1 MENNKELQELDD
13 ILSEFHD
20 LVQEEV
26 PDVEPDEELQELLD
40 LPEITVTPVVVKEAA
55 PLPEEESA
63 EILPD
68 AESESIPEAAL
79 DGSTVL
85 FTPLGEETISD
96 ENEATEEAFPKD
108 TLRIPDVDPA
118 PTQEIPTVAEP
129 AFEVEEEF
137 KPSPILLP
145 PLPG

>member
-1 MENNKELQELDD
+1 MIRAIHQEETHMENNKELQELDD

-68 AESESIPEAAL
+68 AESESIPETA
-79 DGSTVL
+79 
-85 FTPLGEETISD
+85 
-96 ENEATEEAFPKD
+96 
-108 TLRIPDVDPA
+108 
-118 PTQEIPTVAEP
+118 
-129 AFEVEEEF
+129 
-137 KPSPILLP
+137 
-145 PLPG
+145 